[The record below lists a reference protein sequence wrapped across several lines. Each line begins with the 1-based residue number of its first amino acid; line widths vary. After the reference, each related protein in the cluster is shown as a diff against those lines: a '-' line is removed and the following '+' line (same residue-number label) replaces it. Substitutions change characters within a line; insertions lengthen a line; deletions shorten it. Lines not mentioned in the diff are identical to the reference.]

1 MAKSES
7 TAHMAAPHV
16 SSADRLGLMLFLA
29 AGVHALVILGVTFD
43 VEDLFDPEHKR
54 APLEITLV
62 HSRSEKAPEKADYLA
77 QANQNGGGNVE
88 EKVRPSSPFPN
99 ARPTEDRG
107 DAPRT
112 RQEAAPPP
120 QPQRRQQVLSSEAES
135 PVKVEKETPESP
147 MPEQPLPDADELVAR
162 SMEIARLSAE
172 IRQRQQAYAK
182 MPRHHYI
189 TANTREHVTAA
200 YEEAWRLKVERVGNL
215 NYPDEA
221 RRRNLSGLLLL
232 DVAINADGTLN
243 GTRVL
248 RSSGEKLLDDGA
260 IRIVKLAAP
269 FSPFPKQMREQDI
282 DVLHIIRAWQF
293 QSDNSLS
300 THR

>member
-1 MAKSES
+1 
-7 TAHMAAPHV
+7 
-16 SSADRLGLMLFLA
+16 MLFLA
-29 AGVHALVILGVTFD
+29 AGIHALIILGITFD
-43 VEDLFDPEHKR
+43 VEDLLNPEHQH

-62 HSRSEKAPEKADYLA
+62 HSRSDKAPDEADYLA
-77 QANQNGGGNVE
+77 QANQEGGGNVK

-99 ARPTEDRG
+99 ARPTADRG

-112 RQEAAPPP
+112 RQAAAPPP
-120 QPQRRQQVLSSEAES
+120 RPEREKPVLSTEAQS
-135 PVKVEKETPESP
+135 PVKVRKDPPEIA
-147 MPEQPLPDADELVAR
+147 MPEQPVPEASELVAR

-172 IRQRQQAYAK
+172 IQQRQQAYAK

-200 YEEAWRLKVERVGNL
+200 YEEAWRMKVERVGNL

-221 RRRNLSGLLLL
+221 KRRNLSGLLLL
-232 DVAINADGTLN
+232 DVAINADGSLHS
-243 GTRVL
+243 TRIV

-260 IRIVKLAAP
+260 IRIVRLAAP
-269 FSPFPKQMREQDI
+269 FAPFPKQMREQGM

>member
-1 MAKSES
+1 MAKSEA
-7 TAHMAAPHV
+7 TRHMRAPNA

-29 AGVHALVILGVTFD
+29 AGLHALIILGVSFD
-43 VEDLFDPEHKR
+43 VEELFDPDHQR

-62 HSRSEKAPEKADYLA
+62 HSQSDEAPDEADYLA
-77 QANQNGGGNVE
+77 QANQKGGGNVK

-107 DAPRT
+107 DAPQT
-112 RQEAAPPP
+112 RQAQAPTPEP
-120 QPQRRQQVLSSEAES
+120 ERRKPVLSTES
-135 PVKVEKETPESP
+135 DAPVKVQQEPSEAPTPEH
-147 MPEQPLPDADELVAR
+147 PLPDASELVQR
-162 SMEIARLSAE
+162 SMEIARLSAQ
-172 IRQRQQAYAK
+172 IKQRQQAYAQ
-182 MPRHHYI
+182 MPRHHFI

-200 YEEAWRLKVERVGNL
+200 YEEAWRQKVERVGNL

-221 RRRNLSGLLLL
+221 KRRNLSGVLLL
-232 DVAINADGTLN
+232 DVAINADGTLH

-260 IRIVKLAAP
+260 IRIVRLAAP
-269 FSPFPKQMREQDI
+269 YSPFPEEMREKGM